1 MRGVKTN
8 VPFLMNVLKNSTFL
22 AGKCDTFFIDS
33 TPSLFDIEVPEDRAS
48 KMLSYIGE
56 RILEE
61 DRLPKPQVTVAL
73 PPYIKGEIPEGGF
86 KSCWMK
92 RAPRPSPRL
101 YWRKKA
107 AHIRYHHARCAP
119 VSSGNARAHL

>member
-61 DRLPKPQVTVAL
+61 DRLPKPAGHRCPSAL
-73 PPYIKGEIPEGGF
+73 YQ
-86 KSCWMK
+86 
-92 RAPRPSPRL
+92 RARSR
-101 YWRKKA
+101 KA
-107 AHIRYHHARCAP
+107 ASKA
-119 VSSGNARAHL
+119 VG